1 MMTIIITIIILMIK
15 KVSRKEQNCYSDMTK
30 ANFLTP
36 STSIFKS
43 VGKEKRNLSRI
54 FIFQSYINMK

>member
-30 ANFLTP
+30 ANFLT
-36 STSIFKS
+36 FNKY
-43 VGKEKRNLSRI
+43 L
-54 FIFQSYINMK
+54 